1 MSMTDPL
8 ADMLTRIRN
17 AAARRKASV
26 DIPASNLHEAVAR
39 IRVEEGYIRDYRRLE
54 DNKQGMLTIHLKYG
68 PNREPVIVGIKRVS
82 SPGRRVY
89 AGARNLPRVL
99 NGLGAAIMSTSQGV
113 LTDKECARRGIGGE
127 ALCYV
132 W

>member
-17 AAARRKASV
+17 AALRRKASV
-26 DIPASNLHEAVAR
+26 DAPASNLHEAVAR
-39 IRVEEGYIRDYRRLE
+39 ILIEEGYIRDYRRLE
-54 DNKQGMLTIHLKYG
+54 DNKQGMLTIYLKYG
-68 PNREPVIVGIKRVS
+68 ENREPVIVGLKRVS

-89 AGARNLPRVL
+89 ASARKMPRVL
-99 NGLGAAIMSTSQGV
+99 NGLGSAIVSTSQGV
-113 LTDKECARRGIGGE
+113 LTGRECARRGVGGE
-127 ALCYV
+127 VLCYV